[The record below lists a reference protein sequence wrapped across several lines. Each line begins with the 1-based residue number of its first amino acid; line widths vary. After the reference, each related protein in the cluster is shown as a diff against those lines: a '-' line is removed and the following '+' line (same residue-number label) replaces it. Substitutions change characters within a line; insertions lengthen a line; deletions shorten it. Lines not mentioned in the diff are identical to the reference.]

1 MILVSFFILVRC
13 TEEIFSNENC
23 TGTILSEDI
32 YELGCVRRS
41 QGVLSTNLETIGYA
55 DIPSLLTV
63 GNNYSVK
70 M

>member
-23 TGTILSEDI
+23 TGTVLSAHI
-32 YELGCVRRS
+32 YELGCARRS
-41 QGVLSTNLETIGYA
+41 QGVFSTSLETIGYA

-63 GNNYSVK
+63 GYNYSLV